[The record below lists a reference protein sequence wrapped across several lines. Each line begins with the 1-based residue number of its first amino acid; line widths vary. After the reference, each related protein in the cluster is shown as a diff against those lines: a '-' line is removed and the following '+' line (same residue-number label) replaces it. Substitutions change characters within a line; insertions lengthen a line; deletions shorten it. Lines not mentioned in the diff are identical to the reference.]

1 MKRLILVLAALLLLS
16 NTVCA
21 AERPQ
26 GADGGM
32 SGAEPE
38 ITEFSQLKRVTES
51 ITYEKSEDSEYPN
64 RLQLIVRSEK

>member
-38 ITEFSQLKRVTES
+38 ITEFSQLKGVTEPS
-51 ITYEKSEDSEYPN
+51 TVPRTK
-64 RLQLIVRSEK
+64 